1 MPNPN
6 SDTWAVA
13 QLGSRMHYAVPRIL
27 HEHGI
32 LERLYTDVC
41 SVQGWPH
48 MLRRLPHRICPSALA
63 RLSDRVPGSVPASAI
78 ASFPGF
84 GLRYAW
90 KRASIRS
97 PREHTATHLWA
108 GSVFCEAVIRAG
120 LGTASGVYTFN
131 SAGLELLLHAR
142 ERGLR
147 TAVEQTIAPI
157 PVEDEL
163 LLCEHEAFPEWEPAP
178 AANSLRARAA
188 SRERAEW
195 DAAGIILC
203 GSEFVRDG
211 IRAAGGPAGRCRVVP
226 YGVSAP
232 SSAVLRKR
240 ARRPLHVLT
249 IGEAGLRKGAPY
261 LLAVAKT
268 LGASAEFRWVG
279 PITAS
284 RRALRTATGSVNFI
298 GPVSRSRVA
307 EHYAWADVFVLPS
320 ICEGSA
326 TVCYEALAAGLPVI
340 ATPNCGSVVRDGLD
354 GFIVPVRDPEA
365 IAVAIERL
373 FADPALLAEMSAAAL
388 ATATG
393 FTIEKYAERLLAALV
408 TEPAC

>member
-1 MPNPN
+1 
-6 SDTWAVA
+6 
-13 QLGSRMHYAVPRIL
+13 
-27 HEHGI
+27 
-32 LERLYTDVC
+32 
-41 SVQGWPH
+41 
-48 MLRRLPHRICPSALA
+48 MLRRLPRRICPLALA
-63 RLSDRVPGSVPASAI
+63 RLSDRVPGGVPPSAI
-78 ASFPGF
+78 GSFPGF

-90 KRASIRS
+90 KRDSARS
-97 PREHTATHLWA
+97 PREYTAAHLWA
-108 GSVFCEAVIRAG
+108 GSAFCEAVIRAG
-120 LGTASGVYTFN
+120 LGAASGVYTFN

-142 ERGLR
+142 GRGLR

-157 PVEDEL
+157 PVEDKL
-163 LLCEHEAFPEWEPAP
+163 LLREHQAFPDWEPAP
-178 AANSLRARAA
+178 AANSLRAQAA

-261 LLAVAKT
+261 LLAAAR
-268 LGASAEFRWVG
+268 LIGGNAEFRWVG

-284 RRALRTATGSVNFI
+284 RRALRAASGGVDLI
-298 GPVSRSRVA
+298 GPVPRSQIAV
-307 EHYAWADVFVLPS
+307 HYDWADVFILPS

-354 GFIVPVRDPEA
+354 GFIIPVRDPGA
-365 IAVAIERL
+365 IAAAVERFL
-373 FADPALLAEMSAAAL
+373 ARPALLAQMSAAAL

-393 FTIEKYAERLLAALV
+393 FTLEKYAERLLAALA
-408 TEPAC
+408 TEPVC